1 MNRFLKLIHFIALA
15 LFLGSILAWIV
26 LSETGPAA
34 PALLAQTRQYIH
46 IGTWALTVPGLWLM
60 LISGLLLGYRRYGP
74 RNRFFQLKLGLTLLI
89 LLNASFVVVPAVDM
103 ANQLAQA
110 ALLEGAGGELG
121 ADFQAATLREAIGGG
136 LNILLIVITA
146 AVGVWRPG
154 ARGRFTADGHAVNA
168 GAAVKTR

>member
-1 MNRFLKLIHFIALA
+1 MNRTLKLIHFIALA

-34 PALLAQTRQYIH
+34 PPALLAQTRWYIH

-74 RNRFFQLKLGLTLLI
+74 RNRFFQLKLGLTLVI
-89 LLNASFVVVPAVDM
+89 LLNASFVVAPAVDQ
-103 ANQLAQA
+103 AYLLAQA
-110 ALLEGAGGELG
+110 ALPASAVG
-121 ADFQAATLREAIGGG
+121 ADFHAATLREAIGGG

-154 ARGRFTADGHAVNA
+154 VRARAA
-168 GAAVKTR
+168 GSIPSVG

>member
-1 MNRFLKLIHFIALA
+1 MNRTLKLIHFIALA
-15 LFLGSILAWIV
+15 LFLGSILAWVV
-26 LSETGPAA
+26 LSETGPAT
-34 PALLAQTRQYIH
+34 PALLAQTRQQIH
-46 IGTWALTVPGLWLM
+46 IGTWVLTVPGLWLM
-60 LISGLLLGYRRYGP
+60 LISGLLMGYRRYGP

-110 ALLEGAGGELG
+110 ALLNGALS
-121 ADFQAATLREAIGGG
+121 ADFHAATLREAIGGG

-154 ARGRFTADGHAVNA
+154 VRARAA
-168 GAAVKTR
+168 GSIPSVG